1 MLYQL
6 SAQSEAVLR
15 TIQKL
20 GNATLKDVV
29 AAAGADSKPAVYSLK
44 KCGHIQVTKT
54 LMRVVA
60 KNGKSES
67 RPVSVF
73 SLTDKGHAAIRRMD
87 FPPVEKTPPP
97 PPQKQELHQMQY
109 FIIPDFAPNVTEGF
123 IEVDGRQVKCTRGV
137 QFKYETYVQPQD
149 HSRNYT
155 PRPIRWIHAL

>member
-6 SAQSEAVLR
+6 SEQSETVLR
-15 TIQKL
+15 AIQKL

-29 AAAGADSKPAVYSLK
+29 AAAGDDAKPAVYSLK

-60 KNGKSES
+60 KNGKAES

-87 FPPVEKTPPP
+87 FPPVGKPIPAP
-97 PPQKQELHQMQY
+97 APKQELYQMQY

-137 QFKYETYVQPQD
+137 RFKYETYVQPHD
-149 HSRNYT
+149 NTRHK
-155 PRPIRWIHAL
+155 PRPIRSILAM